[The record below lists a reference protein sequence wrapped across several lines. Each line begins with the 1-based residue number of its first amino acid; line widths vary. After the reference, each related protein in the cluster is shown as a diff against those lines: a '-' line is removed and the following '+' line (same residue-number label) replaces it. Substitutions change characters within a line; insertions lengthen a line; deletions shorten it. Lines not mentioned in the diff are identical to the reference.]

1 MPATRTPPPI
11 RRRSLKRRL
20 TLQVSAFVAA
30 VMVLITVLVAV
41 QMDNYLSRLMQ
52 ASLLEVGRA
61 NQALLEQRITALV
74 ENTERLAVNELVI
87 NGLVDEQGRQ
97 SYLPKLAE
105 NFAAERDVVRF
116 ALVDFDGRPVFHT
129 EAGSIDYNASQALRG
144 ALAMGQRTLF
154 IRQPERHL
162 VVGAPIS
169 FYNTT
174 QGAVVVAFDLDAI
187 TARNPL
193 HHPQAY
199 LRFFKDGEPLF
210 AHNFKAGEAYI
221 TQRVAPGASEPLLA
235 ALGLQLEIGLPET
248 VYRDPV
254 WEALFSFLLVGLALT
269 VVAVFLSAWI
279 GNTIATPLLTLYRR
293 VIDEDDAALARPL
306 ATGDELEDLA
316 AAFARRTTE
325 LRQMQDELEQRVAQR
340 TAELS
345 AARHE
350 AEEANRAKSDFLANM
365 SHEIRTPLNVIIGMV
380 HLTLGTELGERQ
392 RNYLVK
398 VHRSAEALLA
408 LINDILDFSKIE
420 ARKLALD
427 AVEFDLHDVLDDFS
441 NVVGL
446 KAEEKRLELLFDL
459 PPALPRHLIGDPLRV
474 GQVLTNLG
482 YNAVKFTARGEVVV
496 AVREIDREAD
506 RVTLQFTVRDTGIGI
521 SAEQMARL
529 FQQFSQADSSTTR
542 RYGGTGLGLAISRH
556 LVEMMGGKIWAES
569 TPGVGSAFHFT
580 LPARC
585 CDQPGARG
593 LTALA
598 EPALTA
604 LRILVVDDNESA
616 RKVFECMLDALQ
628 LACRCVAS
636 GAEALAE
643 LERAERAGEAYDL
656 VLMDWMMPDMDGL
669 SCARELARRLPA
681 ARRPRV
687 IVVTAR
693 DPGELPPDAAVFA
706 AIAKPVTPSSLLD
719 AILRALGHDRPAR
732 SRRALRAE
740 ESRTVSDQLH
750 GAHLL
755 LVEDN
760 ELNQELARDLL
771 HNAGISLR
779 VAGNG
784 REALDWLERERF
796 DGVLM
801 DLQMPVMDG
810 YAATRAIRLDPRWH
824 ALPVIAMTANV
835 MAGDREKALA
845 AGLDDQIGKPLD
857 VARMFQTLAHWIKPR
872 VGAQPSA
879 APAAPPDAETALPAP
894 AAAALPAS
902 LPGIDLQR
910 GLHGCDGKP
919 HTYLKLLRLFA
930 HGQTGFVERFTR
942 ARQAGEHDTATRL
955 AHTLKSVA
963 ASIGALLL
971 SDTAGQLEAA
981 CRASAP
987 DAELEVALGA
997 VTTALAPVLDG
1008 LADGLA
1014 EGPAP
1019 APASPHPTSPI
1030 DAGALA
1036 EALASLRTLLQDS
1049 DTEAIEL
1056 FASVRE
1062 SLHGALPADKIARLE
1077 QAINGYD
1084 FGQALGELQD
1094 LAETLR
1100 IDAGGPA

>member
-1 MPATRTPPPI
+1 MPATHVAPPT

-20 TLQVSAFVAA
+20 TLQVSGFVAA

-41 QMDNYLSRLMQ
+41 QMDSHLSRLMQ
-52 ASLLEVGRA
+52 TSLLDVGRA
-61 NQALLEQRITALV
+61 NQALLEQRIAALV

-116 ALVDFDGRPVFHT
+116 ALVDFDGQPVFHT

-154 IRQPERHL
+154 IRLPEQHL
-162 VVGAPIS
+162 VVAAPIS

-174 QGAVVVAFDLDAI
+174 QGAVAVAFDLSALA
-187 TARNPL
+187 ARNPL
-193 HHPQAY
+193 HHPRAY
-199 LRFFKDGEPLF
+199 LRFLKDGAPLF
-210 AHNFKAGEAYI
+210 AHNFNAGESYI
-221 TQRVAPGASEPLLA
+221 TQRIVPGVSEPLLRT
-235 ALGLQLEIGLPET
+235 LGLELEIGLPET

-254 WEALFSFLLVGLALT
+254 WEALWRFLLVGLALT
-269 VVAVFLSAWI
+269 VVAVFLSTWI
-279 GNTIATPLLTLYRR
+279 GNSIAAPLLTLYRR
-293 VIDEDDAALARPL
+293 VITEDDAALAQPL
-306 ATGDELEDLA
+306 GTGDELEDLA
-316 AAFARRTTE
+316 TAFARRTTE
-325 LRQMQDELEQRVAQR
+325 LRQMQGELEQRVAQR

-398 VHRSAEALLA
+398 VHRSAEALLT

-459 PPALPRHLIGDPLRV
+459 PPGLPRHFVGDPLRL

-482 YNAVKFTARGEVVV
+482 YNAVKFTEHGEVVV
-496 AVREIDREAD
+496 AVREIGREGD

-556 LVEMMGGKIWAES
+556 LVEMMGGRIWAES
-569 TPGVGSAFHFT
+569 EPGVGSAFHFT

-585 CDQPGARG
+585 CEQPAQA
-593 LTALA
+593 ALA
-598 EPALTA
+598 ERADPGLAA
-604 LRILVVDDNESA
+604 LRILVVDDNDSA
-616 RKVFECMLDALQ
+616 RRVFENMLSALQ
-628 LACRCVAS
+628 LACTSVAS
-636 GAEALAE
+636 GPEALAE

-669 SCARELARRLPA
+669 TCAREIARRLAPA
-681 ARRPRV
+681 RLPKV

-693 DPGELPPDAAVFA
+693 DPGELPPDAAVSA
-706 AIAKPVTPSSLLD
+706 AIGKPVTPSSLLD
-719 AILRALGHDRPAR
+719 AILRALGHDSPAR
-732 SRRALRAE
+732 SRRALRAV
-740 ESRTVSDQLH
+740 ESRTVSDQLR

-760 ELNQELARDLL
+760 ELNQELASDLL
-771 HNAGISLR
+771 RNAGMSLR

-810 YAATRAIRLDPRWH
+810 YAATRAIRLDPRWR

-835 MAGDREKALA
+835 MAGDRERALA
-845 AGLDDQIGKPLD
+845 AGLNDQIGKPLD
-857 VARMFQTLAHWIKPR
+857 VARMFQTLAHWIRPQR
-872 VGAQPSA
+872 
-879 APAAPPDAETALPAP
+879 TPAP
-894 AAAALPAS
+894 TANTPPEAADAAALELPAT
-902 LPGIDLQR
+902 LPGIDVER
-910 GLHGCDGKP
+910 GLRGCDGSRP
-919 HTYLKLLRLFA
+919 TYLKLLRLFA
-930 HGQTGFVERFTR
+930 QGQGDFAARFER
-942 ARQAGEHDTATRL
+942 ARREGEAGTATRL

-963 ASIGALLL
+963 ASVGAL
-971 SDTAGQLEAA
+971 
-981 CRASAP
+981 
-987 DAELEVALGA
+987 
-997 VTTALAPVLDG
+997 
-1008 LADGLA
+1008 
-1014 EGPAP
+1014 
-1019 APASPHPTSPI
+1019 
-1030 DAGALA
+1030 ALA
-1036 EALASLRTLLQDS
+1036 EAARALEDRCRNDAPPAQVDAALRSVLASLHPVLEGLARVPAPAAPADTASTAAGALREALAQLQRLLQRS
-1049 DTEAIEL
+1049 DTEAVEHFERL
-1056 FASVRE
+1056 RE
-1062 SLHGALPADKIARLE
+1062 ALRSRVGADTIQHLE
-1077 QAINGYD
+1077 QSIGHFD
-1084 FGQALGELQD
+1084 FEAALDRLQD
-1094 LAETLR
+1094 ITETLR
-1100 IDAGGPA
+1100 LDTGESPEAPPSA

>member
-1 MPATRTPPPI
+1 MPATRTSPPT

-20 TLQVSAFVAA
+20 TLQVSGFVAA

-41 QMDNYLSRLMQ
+41 QMDSHLSRLMQ
-52 ASLLEVGRA
+52 TSLLDVGRA
-61 NQALLEQRITALV
+61 NQALLEQRIAALV

-116 ALVDFDGRPVFHT
+116 ALVDFDGQPVFHT

-154 IRQPERHL
+154 IRLPEQQL
-162 VVGAPIS
+162 VVAAPIS

-174 QGAVVVAFDLDAI
+174 QGAVVVAFDLSAL

-199 LRFFKDGEPLF
+199 LRFFKDGVPLF
-210 AHNFKAGEAYI
+210 AHNFSAGESYI
-221 TQRVAPGASEPLLA
+221 TQRIVPGVSEPLLRT
-235 ALGLQLEIGLPET
+235 LGLELEIGLPET

-254 WEALFSFLLVGLALT
+254 WEALWSFLLVGLALT
-269 VVAVFLSAWI
+269 VVAVFLSTWI
-279 GNTIATPLLTLYRR
+279 GDSIAAPLLTLYRR
-293 VIDEDDAALARPL
+293 VIAEDDAALTQPL
-306 ATGDELEDLA
+306 GTGDELEDLA
-316 AAFARRTTE
+316 TAFARRTTE
-325 LRQMQDELEQRVAQR
+325 LRQMQAELEQRVAQR

-398 VHRSAEALLA
+398 VHRSAEALLT

-446 KAEEKRLELLFDL
+446 KAEEKQLELLFDL
-459 PPALPRHLIGDPLRV
+459 PPGLPRHFVGDPLRL

-482 YNAVKFTARGEVVV
+482 YNAVKFTERGEVVV
-496 AVREIDREAD
+496 AVREIGREGD

-521 SAEQMARL
+521 SAEQMTRL

-542 RYGGTGLGLAISRH
+542 RYGGSGLGLAISRH
-556 LVEMMGGKIWAES
+556 LVEMMGGRIWAES
-569 TPGVGSAFHFT
+569 EPGVGSAFHFT

-585 CDQPGARG
+585 CEQPAQA
-593 LTALA
+593 ALA
-598 EPALTA
+598 ERADPGLAA
-604 LRILVVDDNESA
+604 LRILVVDDNDSA
-616 RKVFECMLDALQ
+616 RKVFENMLGALQ
-628 LACRCVAS
+628 LACTSVAS
-636 GAEALAE
+636 GPEALAE
-643 LERAERAGEAYDL
+643 LERAERVREAYDL

-669 SCARELARRLPA
+669 TCAREIARRLAPA
-681 ARRPRV
+681 HLPKV

-693 DPGELPPDAAVFA
+693 DPGELPPDAAVSA
-706 AIAKPVTPSSLLD
+706 AIGKPVTPSSLLD
-719 AILRALGHDRPAR
+719 AILRALGHDSPAR
-732 SRRALRAE
+732 SRRALRAV
-740 ESRTVSDQLH
+740 ESRTV
-750 GAHLL
+750 G
-755 LVEDN
+755 
-760 ELNQELARDLL
+760 DLL
-771 HNAGISLR
+771 RNAGISLR

-810 YAATRAIRLDPRWH
+810 YAATRAIRLDPRWR

-835 MAGDREKALA
+835 MAGDRERALA
-845 AGLDDQIGKPLD
+845 AGLNDQIGKPLD
-857 VARMFQTLAHWIKPR
+857 VARMFQTLAHWIRPQR
-872 VGAQPSA
+872 T
-879 APAAPPDAETALPAP
+879 PAATATPQPDAA
-894 AAAALPAS
+894 AAAALELPAT
-902 LPGIDLQR
+902 LPGIDVER
-910 GLHGCDGKP
+910 GLRGCDGSRP
-919 HTYLKLLRLFA
+919 TYLKLLRLFA
-930 HGQTGFVERFTR
+930 QGQGDFAARFER
-942 ARQAGEHDTATRL
+942 ARREGEAGTATRL

-963 ASIGALLL
+963 ASVGAL
-971 SDTAGQLEAA
+971 
-981 CRASAP
+981 
-987 DAELEVALGA
+987 
-997 VTTALAPVLDG
+997 
-1008 LADGLA
+1008 
-1014 EGPAP
+1014 
-1019 APASPHPTSPI
+1019 
-1030 DAGALA
+1030 ALA
-1036 EALASLRTLLQDS
+1036 EAARALEDRCRNDAPPAQVDAALRSVLASLHPVLEGLARVPAPAAPADTASTAAGALREALAQLQRLLQRS
-1049 DTEAIEL
+1049 DTEAVEHFERL
-1056 FASVRE
+1056 RE
-1062 SLHGALPADKIARLE
+1062 ALRSRVGADTIQHLE
-1077 QAINGYD
+1077 QSIGHFD
-1084 FGQALGELQD
+1084 FEAALDRLQD
-1094 LAETLR
+1094 ITETLR
-1100 IDAGGPA
+1100 LDTGESPEAPPSA